1 MNRNHKLLLFGAGCL
16 SLLAVSAF
24 HACVNASASEVKEP
38 VDFVNPYIGN
48 ISHLLVPTFPTV
60 QLPNSMLRVYPERAD
75 YTAQLLNG
83 LPVIVTNHRER
94 SAFKINPG
102 HDGAMSAI
110 KQYTYDN
117 ECLTPYDFSVDIAT
131 PEGNDPMHVHYAVSN
146 QSAIYDIDFDS
157 SEPGKP
163 AYIAVSTGNGKINV
177 DGNRISGWQQLPN
190 DTRVYVWLE
199 VDKAPTASGIL
210 EDGSVNSGLGSADGE
225 NACAVWQF
233 ADGTKNVRLRY
244 GVSFISEEQA
254 ANNLER
260 EIPKY
265 DIDAV
270 AANGRKVWNDVL
282 GRIDVKGG
290 TDDQKTVLYSSYYR
304 TFERPI
310 CMSED
315 GRYFSA
321 FDGKVH
327 EDEGTPFYTD
337 DWIWDTYRAAH
348 PLRTLM
354 DADREEAILASFLRM
369 AEQMGTGWMPTFP
382 EVNGDSRRMNSNH
395 GVASIADAVAKGLDV
410 DTLKAYEACRRGIE
424 EKTLAPWSGNPAG
437 WIDAFYAEHGYI
449 PALRPGE
456 KETDPNVNGWEKRQP
471 IAVTLGTSY
480 DQWCLARIA
489 EALGKTDDAA
499 RYDSLSHN
507 YRNVYNAE
515 TAFFHPKDK
524 DGKFIEP
531 FDYRYDG
538 GPGAREFYGENNGWV
553 YRWDVPH
560 NVADLID
567 LMGGNEK
574 FAANLD
580 QTFREPLGRGKYHF
594 YYTLPDHTGN
604 VGQFSMANE
613 PSLHIPY
620 LYNYAGMPWK
630 TQKCIRDLL
639 KMWFRN
645 DLMGV
650 PGDEDG
656 GGMTS
661 FVVFSSLGFYPVTP
675 GLPIYNIGSPLF
687 EHASMKLANGN
698 TFEIVAE
705 GASDNNKYIQSARL
719 NGQEWNKSWI
729 SHADIMAGGKLEL
742 QMGSHPN
749 KAWASAPESIP
760 PRSL

>member
-1 MNRNHKLLLFGAGCL
+1 MDRNHA
-16 SLLAVSAF
+16 LLAVGIGCITLCSTAVQS
-24 HACVNASASEVKEP
+24 CTSASASSSKEP
-38 VDFVNPYIGN
+38 VDYVNPYIGN
-48 ISHLLVPTFPTV
+48 ISHLLVPTYPTV
-60 QLPNSMLRVYPERAD
+60 QLPNSMLRVYPERSD
-75 YTAQLLNG
+75 YTTQLLNG

-102 HDGAMSAI
+102 HDGAPAAI
-110 KQYTYDN
+110 KQYTFDN
-117 ECLTPYDFSVDIAT
+117 EHLTPYDFAVDIADE
-131 PEGNDPMHVHYAVSN
+131 EGDNGMHVRYAVSN
-146 QSAIYDIDFDS
+146 QSAIYNITFEDVTP
-157 SEPGKP
+157 EKP
-163 AYIAVSTGNGKINV
+163 AYIAVATGNGKISV
-177 DGNRISGWQQLPN
+177 DGKHISGWQQLPN
-190 DTRVYVWLE
+190 DTRVYVYIE
-199 VDKAPTASGIL
+199 ADKAPSVYGVLVNGAVDAS
-210 EDGSVNSGLGSADGE
+210 VTSAEGE

-233 ADGTKNVRLRY
+233 ADGTGDVALRY

-254 ANNLER
+254 AKNLAR
-260 EIPKY
+260 EITDY
-265 DIDAV
+265 DLDAV
-270 AANGRKVWNDVL
+270 AARGRKVWNDAL
-282 GRIDVKGG
+282 GAITVKGG
-290 TDDQKTVLYSSYYR
+290 SEDQKTVLYTSYYR

-315 GRYFSA
+315 GRYFSG

-327 EDEGTPFYTD
+327 DDEGTPFYTD

-348 PLRTLM
+348 PLRTLLNSE
-354 DADREEAILASFLRM
+354 REEAILASYLRM

-382 EVNGDSRRMNSNH
+382 EVNGDTRRMNSNH
-395 GVASIADAVAKGLDV
+395 GVASVADAVAKGLRV
-410 DTLKAYEACRRGIE
+410 DTLKAYEACRRAIE

-437 WIDAFYAEHGYI
+437 WLDAFYKEHGYI
-449 PALRPGE
+449 PALAEGE
-456 KETDPNVNGWEKRQP
+456 TECDPNVSSWEKRQP
-471 IAVTLGTSY
+471 VAVTLGTSY

-489 EALGKTDDAA
+489 EALGKSDDAA
-499 RYDSLSHN
+499 RYDSLALN
-507 YRNVYNAE
+507 YRNLFNQQ
-515 TAFFHPKDK
+515 TSFFHPKDK
-524 DGKFIEP
+524 NGNFIEP
-531 FDYRYDG
+531 FDYRWDG
-538 GPGAREFYGENNGWV
+538 GPGARQYYGENNGWV

-560 NVADLID
+560 NVVDLID

-580 QTFREPLGRGKYHF
+580 QTFREPLGDNKFTF
-594 YYTLPDHTGN
+594 YAKLPDHTGN

-687 EHASMKLANGN
+687 EYESIKLSNGK
-698 TFEIVAE
+698 TFEIIAKD
-705 GASDNNKYIQSARL
+705 ASDDNKYIQSARL
-719 NGQEWNKSWI
+719 NGKEWDKSWI
-729 SHADIMAGGKLEL
+729 SHADIMAGGTLEL
-742 QMGSHPN
+742 QMGPRPN
-749 KAWASAPESIP
+749 KSRATSPGAIP
-760 PRSL
+760 PCHL